1 MTIVDGT
8 LGLGGHALAILEKL
22 GPHGKLIGFDRD
34 PRALA
39 EAKKDLERFGD
50 HVMIV
55 NDNFTNIAK
64 QLERLKEGPVQGIL
78 LDLGVSSMQLDSPER
93 GFSFRQEG
101 PLDMRMD
108 PKDPLTAEEI
118 VNAYSKEALI
128 TILSELGEERFA
140 KRIAGRILEA
150 RSQRK
155 IRTTSELENII
166 FHAVPRS
173 YRHGR
178 IHPATRSF
186 QSLRLAVNKELEA
199 LREFL
204 SGALDVLAPQG
215 RVVII
220 SFHSLEDRLV
230 KNAFKEFQMKKMGS
244 VLTKKPI
251 TPSPEEVGDNHRSR
265 SAKLR
270 AFQKG

>member
-1 MTIVDGT
+1 MDGT
-8 LGLGGHALAILEKL
+8 LGLGGHALAVLERI
-22 GPHGKLIGFDRD
+22 GPEGKLIGFDQD
-34 PRALA
+34 PEALA
-39 EAKKDLERFGD
+39 EARKVLEGFGD
-50 HVMIV
+50 RAMVV

-64 QLERLKEGPVQGIL
+64 HLESLKRGPVQGIL
-78 LDLGVSSMQLDSPER
+78 LDLGVSSMQLDTPER

-108 PKDPLTAEEI
+108 PKASLTAEEI
-118 VNAYSKEALI
+118 VNTYSKEALT

-140 KRIAGRILEA
+140 RRIAGRILEA
-150 RSQRK
+150 RSQKR

-166 FHAVPRS
+166 FHAVPRT

-186 QSLRLAVNKELEA
+186 QSLRLAVNKEIEV

-204 SGALDVLAPQG
+204 LGVLECLEPQG

-230 KNAFKEFQMKKMGS
+230 KTAFKEFQMNKMGS

-251 TPSPEEVGDNHRSR
+251 TPSPEEVEDNPRSR